1 MDASMKTILTILG
14 TRPEAIKLAPVLA
27 ELKRRKKQFRSLV
40 CVTGQHRE
48 LLDPMLDFFGIR
60 AEYDLKVMRDNQ
72 SLAGLTSRL
81 LSALDPVLAEVK
93 PDWVVVQGDTTTV
106 MAAALAAYYRGIRVA
121 HVEAGLRT
129 DNKHSPFPEEIN
141 RRMAGVLADAH
152 FAPTARAA
160 RNLRKEGVPLDRICL
175 SGNTV
180 VDALK
185 GAVRIVRKHP
195 PGRPTDIPELTQ
207 GRRLILVTG
216 HRRENFGEGME
227 QMCLALRDI
236 ADALPDCELVYPVH
250 LNPNVREPV
259 NRLLGGHARIHL
271 AKPVDYPVMVGLLK
285 RAWLVLTDSGGI
297 QEEAPTFGVPC
308 LVMRDTTERPE
319 GVRLGVAKLV
329 GTNRRTIVDAA
340 KRLDRQ
346 PKAYARMASGGN
358 PYGDGKAAK
367 RIVDWLGDHR

>member
-1 MDASMKTILTILG
+1 MKTILTIAG
-14 TRPEAIKLAPVLA
+14 TRPEAIKLAPVLL
-27 ELKRRKKQFRSLV
+27 ELARRKKKFRSVV

-48 LLDPMLDFFGIR
+48 MLDPMLRFFGIR
-60 AEYDLKVMRDNQ
+60 PDLDLRLMRKNQ
-72 SLAGLTSRL
+72 SLSGLTARML
-81 LSALDPVLAEVK
+81 MALDPVLEEVN

-106 MAAALAAYYRGIRVA
+106 MTAALSAYYQKIPVA

-129 DNKHSPFPEEIN
+129 GHKFSPFPEELN

-152 FAPTARAA
+152 FAPTSRAV
-160 RNLRKEGVPLDRICL
+160 RNLRKEGVMSKEICL

-185 GAVRIVRKHP
+185 IAARLVRQHP
-195 PGRPTDIPELTQ
+195 PKMPKDLSALKK

-227 QMCLALRDI
+227 QMCHALNDI
-236 ADALPDCELVYPVH
+236 AERLPDCELVYPVH
-250 LNPNVREPV
+250 LNPNVRKPV
-259 NRLLGGHARIHL
+259 RRLLAGQDRIHL
-271 AKPVDYPVMVGLLK
+271 IEPVDYPVLVSLLK

-319 GVRLGVAKLV
+319 GVHQGVAQLV
-329 GTNRRTIVDAA
+329 GTDRLKIVKTVQHLNDNA
-340 KRLDRQ
+340 Q
-346 PKAYARMASGGN
+346 AYHQMASGGN

-367 RIVDWLGDHR
+367 RIADWLETRS

>member
-1 MDASMKTILTILG
+1 MKTILTILG
-14 TRPEAIKLAPVLA
+14 TRPEAIKLAPVLM
-27 ELKRRKKQFRSLV
+27 ELERRKKFFRSVV

-48 LLDPMLDFFGIR
+48 LLDPMLTFFGIQPDF
-60 AEYDLKVMRDNQ
+60 DLQLMTQNQ
-72 SLAGLTSRL
+72 SLCALMARL
-81 LSALDPVLAEVK
+81 LTALDPVLDEVK

-106 MAAALAAYYRGIRVA
+106 MAAALAAYYRKIPVA

-129 DNKHSPFPEEIN
+129 DNKYSPFPEEVN
-141 RRMAGVLADAH
+141 RRVASVLADLH
-152 FAPTARAA
+152 FAPTQRAA
-160 RNLRKEGVPLDRICL
+160 RNLRKEGVAQERICL

-180 VDALK
+180 VDALQWAV
-185 GAVRIVRKHP
+185 GAIRKNP
-195 PGRPTDIPELTQ
+195 PQWPADLPVLKK
-207 GRRLILVTG
+207 GRRLILITG

-227 QMCLALRDI
+227 QMCKALCDI

-259 NRLLGGHARIHL
+259 NRLLGDHPRIHL
-271 AKPVDYPVMVGLLK
+271 AEPVDYPVMAGLLK
-285 RAWLVLTDSGGI
+285 KAWLVLTDSGGI

-329 GTNRRTIVDAA
+329 GADRKKIVPAV
-340 KRLDRQ
+340 KRL
-346 PKAYARMASGGN
+346 ARDKTLYGQMVMRGN

-367 RIVDWLGDHR
+367 RIVNELGKDS

>member
-1 MDASMKTILTILG
+1 MKTILTILG

-27 ELKRRKKQFRSLV
+27 ELGRRKAQFRSLT

-60 AEYDLKVMRDNQ
+60 ADFDLKVMRKNQ
-72 SLAGLTSRL
+72 SLAGLTARL
-81 LSALDPVLAEVK
+81 LAALDPVLGEAK

-106 MAAALAAYYRGIRVA
+106 MAASLAAYYRGIRVA

-129 DNKHSPFPEEIN
+129 DNKYSPFPEEIN

-152 FAPTARAA
+152 FAPTPRAV
-160 RNLRKEGVPLDRICL
+160 RNLRREGVPGERICL

-180 VDALK
+180 VDALN

-195 PGRPTDIPELTQ
+195 PAWPSDIPQLPK

-227 QMCLALRDI
+227 QMCLAMRDI

-250 LNPNVREPV
+250 LNPNVGEPV

-271 AKPVDYPVMVGLLK
+271 AKPVEYPVMVDMLK

-319 GVRLGVAKLV
+319 GIRMGVAKLV
-329 GTNRRTIVDAA
+329 GTDRRKIAEAAVRLARDA
-340 KRLDRQ
+340 
-346 PKAYARMASGGN
+346 KAYARMASGGN

>member
-1 MDASMKTILTILG
+1 MTILG
-14 TRPEAIKLAPVLA
+14 TRPEAIKLAPVLR
-27 ELKRRKKQFRSLV
+27 ELGHRKEDFRSVV

-48 LLDPMLDFFGIR
+48 LLDPMLKFFGIR
-60 AEYDLKVMRDNQ
+60 ADIDLRVMRPNQ

-81 LSALDPVLAEVK
+81 LAALDPVLEKAK

-129 DNKHSPFPEEIN
+129 DNKYSPFPEEIN

-152 FAPTARAA
+152 FAPTARAV
-160 RNLRKEGVPLDRICL
+160 RNLRKEGVPADRICL

-180 VDALK
+180 VDALNW
-185 GAVRIVRKHP
+185 AVRIVRKN
-195 PGRPTDIPELTQ
+195 PGARPSDIPAIAK

-216 HRRENFGEGME
+216 HRRENFGKGME

-236 ADALPDCELVYPVH
+236 AEALPDCELVYPVH
-250 LNPNVREPV
+250 LNPNVYEPV
-259 NRLLGGHARIHL
+259 NRLLGGHPRIHL

-285 RAWLVLTDSGGI
+285 SAWLVLTDSGGI

-308 LVMRDTTERPE
+308 LVMRETTERPE
-319 GVRLGVAKLV
+319 GVRMGVAKLV
-329 GTNRRTIVDAA
+329 GTDRRKMVAVV
-340 KRLDRQ
+340 KQLDRNG
-346 PKAYARMASGGN
+346 KAYARMAAGGN
-358 PYGDGKAAK
+358 PYGDGHAAK
-367 RIVDWLGDHR
+367 KIVGWLETHA